1 MEDKVRAA
9 IIDELMRQAED
20 AADLQVSVEGD
31 TLIVQGPIDVDALVM
46 VVLGSMAG
54 GP

>member
-20 AADLQVSVEGD
+20 AAELQVSVDGD
-31 TLIVQGPIDVDALVM
+31 RLIVQGPVDVDALVI
-46 VVLGSMAG
+46 VVLVFCT
-54 GP
+54 